1 MGMKM
6 SDRLITIL
14 LSVAATLTVVA
25 SCTSI
30 LCGFGVIHIGLGRVP
45 EKEESVASLTDKSSA
60 DLTSS
65 DEPESETESDTESG
79 STTDTTA
86 ITTASGM
93 NNQTTANNDKTT
105 AKPTNSPT
113 QPTTKPTTKP
123 TTTTTTS
130 GGDNDG
136 GFDDDEW
143 TGFY

>member
-1 MGMKM
+1 MK
-6 SDRLITIL
+6 TIL

-93 NNQTTANNDKTT
+93 NNQTTANNDKNHCE
-105 AKPTNSPT
+105 ADKFPYAANYKAYYEADYHDHYHDHY
-113 QPTTKPTTKP
+113 Q
-123 TTTTTTS
+123 
-130 GGDNDG
+130 
-136 GFDDDEW
+136 W
-143 TGFY
+143 RR

>member
-1 MGMKM
+1 M